1 MVSRAVLLKVCLSPA
16 LDLSV
21 EKKDG
26 GDGLAGGS
34 RDDASD
40 NLRDGFTGSAVVS
53 VDLLLL

>member
-1 MVSRAVLLKVCLSPA
+1 MLLKVCLSPA

-26 GDGLAGGS
+26 EDGLAGGS
-34 RDDASD
+34 RGDASD
-40 NLRDGFTGSAVVS
+40 NLRDGITGSAVVS

>member
-1 MVSRAVLLKVCLSPA
+1 MLLKVCLSPA